1 MLNVVAGFINI
12 GDYMG
17 GGEKGQSKRSK
28 LNQEKIN
35 EQRAKRW
42 TMYFQRGRVMLWN
55 INFCI
60 DFVGPLIFTGMQ
72 KGKTGF
78 FYKSNHCVS
87 FIYRWFIYLLCC
99 RTLNSASINPF
110 GRCSPCCQ
118 VCSNYFGSITI

>member
-42 TMYFQRGRVMLWN
+42 TMYFLRGRVML
-55 INFCI
+55 
-60 DFVGPLIFTGMQ
+60 
-72 KGKTGF
+72 
-78 FYKSNHCVS
+78 
-87 FIYRWFIYLLCC
+87 
-99 RTLNSASINPF
+99 
-110 GRCSPCCQ
+110 
-118 VCSNYFGSITI
+118 